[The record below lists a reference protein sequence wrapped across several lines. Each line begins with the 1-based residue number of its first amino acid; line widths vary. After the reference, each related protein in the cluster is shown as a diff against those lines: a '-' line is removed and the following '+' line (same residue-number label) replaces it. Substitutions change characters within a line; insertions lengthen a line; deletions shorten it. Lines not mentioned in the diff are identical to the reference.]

1 MICVNCGMAY
11 CEIREPCCHFCR
23 DEVDDSLIWDDTAD
37 GAEAQAR
44 YREYMEYARHYGPD
58 DDG

>member
-23 DEVDDSLIWDDTAD
+23 HGVHDSLIWDDTAD
-37 GAEAQAR
+37 GAEARAR
-44 YREYMEYARHYGPD
+44 HREYMEYARHYGPD